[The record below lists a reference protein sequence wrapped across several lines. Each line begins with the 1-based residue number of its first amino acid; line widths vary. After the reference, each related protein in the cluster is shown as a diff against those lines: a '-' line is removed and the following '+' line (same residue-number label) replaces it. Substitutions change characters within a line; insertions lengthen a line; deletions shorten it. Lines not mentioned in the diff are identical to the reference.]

1 MTYIRGEAA
10 QLDAWEDL
18 GNPGW
23 NWDAL
28 LPYYKKAENYTP
40 PNAEQAAA
48 GVTYDPQYH
57 GSAGPVHVGHP
68 HTLVNG
74 PYARSIIDTWAGLSV
89 PLAADVNSGH
99 VRGLSVAPETVDA
112 AQHVRCDAARA
123 YYHPVEDRGNL
134 TILLGTVERIVWSE
148 GSTDRSLVARGVE
161 VVAEDGAMSEIRARR
176 EVILAAGTV
185 RTPLVLEASG
195 VGNPAFVAFCPVSF
209 QLLQPYR
216 YPLPYLPKSIHQ
228 TSLTSPASSPP
239 SA

>member
-10 QLDAWEDL
+10 QFDAWEDL

-40 PNAEQAAA
+40 PNAEQIAA
-48 GVTYDPQYH
+48 GVTYDPRYH

-99 VRGLSVAPETVDA
+99 MRGLSVAPETVDA
-112 AQHVRCDAARA
+112 ARHVRCDAARA
-123 YYHPVEDRGNL
+123 YYHPVEDRVNL
-134 TILLGTVERIVWSE
+134 TILPGTVERIVWSE
-148 GSTDRSLVARGVE
+148 ASTDRGLVARGVE

-176 EVILAAGTV
+176 EVILSAGTV

-195 VGNPAFVAFCPVSF
+195 VGNPTFVVFSLPTSFQPIPLRLTLPSSIHPVS
-209 QLLQPYR
+209 PN
-216 YPLPYLPKSIHQ
+216 
-228 TSLTSPASSPP
+228 P
-239 SA
+239 SARLR